1 MIRYLILIL
10 IFGFSTSLVLSSSS
24 DPLPT
29 LIKEAEL
36 NVNKGNLNDAISLY
50 KTIKDKYKEGAE
62 DPALAKA
69 LLWGGN
75 TTVILGY
82 APEEAFEYYLGALEL
97 SKKNNDLNIRTMTL
111 CSIGILYGIF
121 HDYEQSVTYFEKALS
136 ECESYEIQGLK
147 PLLYVNLAYAHGL
160 MNNKEKA
167 EYYLNLENEN
177 PVEDSDRAFFHLQTN
192 LGIYYGI
199 EKNYSKSIY
208 CLFQALKIIDEK
220 IKDDKLKASTW
231 LEIAKIYE
239 KSSNLDSAYF
249 ALNQSLKFG
258 GDHKMADIHPDIY
271 KQFVSHFR
279 NQGLTDSIY
288 KYQTLFYEISDSLL
302 NSSRFNNAKD
312 TIYKYEER
320 ETSATITD
328 LKERIVFLVI
338 SAVLALLIVLILIAY
353 FIKERKDKLFLLKKN
368 NDLFNQVETINKIL
382 KDYNSRDDIDQPK
395 EEMDKN
401 ETPETSEN
409 DIYLLK
415 KIQEVMNRPEIISDP
430 DFSLSQLS
438 QLVNSNTSYVS
449 AVINDTLGKNFK
461 TYLNEYRIHE
471 AIKKLENENS
481 SKFTMAVIA
490 QEVGFKT
497 QNNFI
502 VNFKKVMGMTP
513 SEYKKLI
520 SKSTRSN

>member
-1 MIRYLILIL
+1 MTRFIVFIIF
-10 IFGFSTSLVLSSSS
+10 FGFSTSLIFSASI
-24 DPLPT
+24 DPLST

-36 NVNKGNLNDAISLY
+36 NVNKGNLNEAISLY
-50 KTIKDKYKEGAE
+50 KTIKEKYKDGAD

-82 APEEAFEYYLGALEL
+82 APDEAFEYYLGALEL
-97 SKKNNDLNIRTMTL
+97 SKKHNDINVRKMTL

-121 HDYEQSVTYFEKALS
+121 HDYEQAVTYFEKALS
-136 ECESYEIQGLK
+136 ECKSNETKSLK
-147 PLLYVNLAYAHGL
+147 PLLYVNLAYAYGL
-160 MNNKEKA
+160 MNNKEKT
-167 EYYLNLENEN
+167 EYYLNLEKNN
-177 PVEDSDRAFFHLQTN
+177 PVEDPDRAFYHLQTN

-199 EKNYSKSIY
+199 EKNYSKSKD
-208 CLFQALKIIDEK
+208 CLFQALGIIDEK

-239 KSSNLDSAYF
+239 KSSNPDSAYF
-249 ALNQSLKFG
+249 ALNQSLKFS
-258 GDHKMADIHPDIY
+258 GDRKMADIHPDIY

-320 ETSATITD
+320 ETSDTIND
-328 LKERIVFLVI
+328 LKERIVFLVT
-338 SAVLALLIVLILIAY
+338 SAVLALLILLILILY
-353 FIKERKDKLFLLKKN
+353 SIKERKAKRFLLEKN
-368 NDLFNQVETINKIL
+368 NELFNQIETINKIL
-382 KDYNSRDDIDQPK
+382 KDYNSRDDIDQA
-395 EEMDKN
+395 N
-401 ETPETSEN
+401 EQTDGNKTPDISEN

-430 DFSLSQLS
+430 EFSLSQLS

-461 TYLNEYRIHE
+461 TYLNEHRIHE

-481 SKFTMAVIA
+481 LKFTMGVIA

-520 SKSTRSN
+520 SKSK